1 MELNNGKKEK
11 NKICSNF
18 STDYRNFYSFDYFL
32 KSKKFTKEKIISEN
46 DEKIIKEKL
55 SNQTDGDIF
64 YNIKYSG
71 LDLAGNRYILRAEEA
86 YSSKMNQ
93 ENVNMKIVNGD
104 FYFKDGTILKVE
116 SDTGMYN
123 NSSLDMNFF
132 GNVKVNYLNSDLF
145 ADNAEYSNSEG
156 FLVITN
162 NVEIKDERGVI
173 FADKLFFDINKQTL
187 NIASFKDGKVNA
199 NLDLK

>member
-1 MELNNGKKEK
+1 MERKK
-11 NKICSNF
+11 KIKF
-18 STDYRNFYSFDYFL
+18 VQIFL
-32 KSKKFTKEKIISEN
+32 LTIGIFILLITFLSQKKFTKEKIISEN